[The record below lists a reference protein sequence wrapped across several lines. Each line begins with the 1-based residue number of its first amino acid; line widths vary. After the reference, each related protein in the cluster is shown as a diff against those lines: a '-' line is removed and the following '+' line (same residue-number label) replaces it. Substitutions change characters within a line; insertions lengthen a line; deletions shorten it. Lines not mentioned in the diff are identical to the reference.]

1 MSAEN
6 KALVRRA
13 LEEIWNK
20 GNLAVVDELTAANHV
35 AHDPANPNAG
45 RGPQAE
51 KQLVTMYRTALPDLH
66 MTIDEMLADG
76 DKVVTRWTARGT
88 HKGDLMG
95 IAPTGKQVTITGISI
110 DRIEGG
116 KAAESWTNWDTLGM
130 MQQLG
135 AVPQIAAAR
144 A

>member
-6 KALVRRA
+6 KALVRRG

-35 AHDPANPNAG
+35 AHDPANPSAG

-51 KQLVTMYRTALPDLH
+51 KQLVTMYRTALPDIH
-66 MTIDEMLADG
+66 IAIDEMIADG

-95 IAPTGKQVTITGISI
+95 IAPTGKQVTITGITI
-110 DRIEGG
+110 DRVAGG
-116 KAAESWTNWDTLGM
+116 KVEESWTNWDTLGM

-135 AVPQIAAAR
+135 AVPQMAAASG
-144 A
+144 